1 MVNIGC
7 VKQTKHIQ
15 TNLTGQSSFL
25 LLQDDLLHPVLGGN
39 KLRKLDA
46 LMPHLAAAGVT
57 DVVSPYFSALCIT
70 GTAVSELHFTCK
82 RVPQVTC
89 GGLQSAHT
97 AAVACACAEQ
107 GISAHLLVRGERPA
121 VPTGYHLLTLM
132 YGHVT
137 YIPRSQYSDRAATFL
152 KAMEALQLQ
161 EPAAK
166 VGLPHSAR
174 LVDEH
179 CAPT

>member
-1 MVNIGC
+1 MVKFGC
-7 VKQTKHIQ
+7 LKQTKHIQ

-25 LLQDDLLHPVLGGN
+25 LLQDDLLHPILGGN

-57 DVVSPYFSALCIT
+57 DVVSPCFSAFCIT
-70 GTAVSELHFTCK
+70 EFAVSKLHFHLPK
-82 RVPQVTC
+82 EPQMTC

-137 YIPRSQYSDRAATFL
+137 YVPRSQYSNRAATFL
-152 KAMEALQLQ
+152 KAAEALQLQ
-161 EPAAK
+161 KPAAK
-166 VGLPHSAR
+166 VGLPLSPSAGSSFG
-174 LVDEH
+174 
-179 CAPT
+179 